1 MDVTAYAAPA
11 PSAPLVPFTFRRRE
25 VGAHDILIDIKFAGI
40 CHSDV
45 HQAQEDWG
53 SSIFPMVPGH
63 EIAGVVTQV
72 GSAVTKFKVGDRA
85 GVGCFVDSCRECDNC
100 KAGLEQYCL
109 GHIVL
114 TYNGYEADLT
124 SPTYGG
130 YSTHIVV
137 DENYGLLIPDNLPL
151 DIAAPLLCAGITLYS
166 PLRYWQAGPGKRVG
180 IMGLGGLG
188 HMGVKIAHAMGADV
202 TLISHSATKEDDAR
216 RLGADHFIL
225 SSDSKAM
232 KAARNSL
239 DLIMNTVSA
248 DIDLDRYVSLIA
260 LHGTMCVV
268 GLPVKPLSVSAFTL
282 TDQRRSI
289 AGTNNGGIAENQEML
304 NFCAEHGFGS
314 DIEVIAVQQVNEA
327 WARLAK
333 SDVRYRFVIDTA
345 SLNA

>member
-166 PLRYWQAGPGKRVG
+166 PLRHWQAGPGKRVG